1 MTFRL
6 DDLYIG
12 APPIESVVPVPATL
26 AALTISPGEMT
37 MAEDPAWGPGE
48 FIFARAGGAI
58 PLGSLCI
65 LQQAWD
71 STNLT
76 IQQNMIVC
84 PNTANLGQSLYVY
97 VGNTALTTGQY
108 GWFMMSGTY
117 PMACNASV
125 AANTTLGIAA
135 AGQGGANTAGK
146 QILNARVAI
155 AATQTVVSA
164 SVGSNL
170 SAAGAGTIQVRNT
183 QGFFPGAFISGTG
196 VGASAVCTFVDP
208 IRSVIGV
215 SVVNSAAVTGNVTAT
230 YNNGTIFYNVV
241 QMNRIFAQGA
251 IT

>member
-12 APPIESVVPVPATL
+12 APPIEQVVPAPAGT
-26 AALTISPGEMT
+26 ALPSFSPGEMT

-58 PLGSLCI
+58 PLAALCI
-65 LQQAWD
+65 LQPVWD
-71 STNLT
+71 TNNLT
-76 IQQNMIVC
+76 VQQNMIVA

-117 PMACNASV
+117 PISCTASV

-135 AGQGGANTAGK
+135 AGQGGANSAGK

-164 SVGSNL
+164 SVGSAL
-170 SAAGAGTIQVRNT
+170 SQAGALTIQVKNT

-196 VGASAVCTFVDP
+196 VGASAVCSFVDP
-208 IRSVIGV
+208 IRNVIGV
-215 SVVNSAAVTGNVTAT
+215 TVANSANVTGNVTAT
-230 YNNGTIFYNVV
+230 YNNGVIFYNVV
-241 QMNRIFAQGA
+241 QMNRMFAQGA